1 MEVRMEGQ
9 TLSVKMFAE
18 AYLMV
23 LCQMKNMVELWQL
36 VKPTKVYMHLVNT
49 WHLLCVRVF

>member
-23 LCQMKNMVELWQL
+23 LCQLKNMVEL
-36 VKPTKVYMHLVNT
+36 
-49 WHLLCVRVF
+49 